1 LEATMS
7 IEKLVLEKLLKLP
20 VETRKIVLD
29 FKRRYALTCS
39 ATDHED

>member
-7 IEKLVLEKLLKLP
+7 IEKSVLEKLLKLP
-20 VETRKIVLD
+20 MERRKLVLD

-39 ATDHED
+39 ETDHED